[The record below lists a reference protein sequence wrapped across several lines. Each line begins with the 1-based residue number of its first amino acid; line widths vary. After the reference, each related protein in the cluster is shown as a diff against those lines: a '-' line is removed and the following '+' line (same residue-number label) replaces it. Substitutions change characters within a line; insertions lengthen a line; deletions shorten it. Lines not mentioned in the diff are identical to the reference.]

1 MKHAGCIDEH
11 EFGDQ
16 LGPLAGDE
24 CRDGSTHRMTD
35 QVHGTT
41 AAFAFDE
48 FGDEAGVVSRVKAMA
63 CGGRFAEAGQVRR
76 NDVELVCER
85 VEHGRE
91 VSRRILAE
99 AMHEHERGQ

>member
-1 MKHAGCIDEH
+1 M
-11 EFGDQ
+11 
-16 LGPLAGDE
+16 
-24 CRDGSTHRMTD
+24 STDNKFDPQSAAVVIMDFQEDIVETVARNPARVVDRARRVLTSARANRIPVIYV
-35 QVHGTT
+35 VHH
-41 AAFAFDE
+41 
-48 FGDEAGVVSRVKAMA
+48 
-63 CGGRFAEAGQVRR
+63 GGRFAEAGQVRR